1 MVSRI
6 IATVVVFPFLPVE
19 DGSTGARFGAMNI
32 WIRLQVLRED
42 EEDSNGRRM
51 GSGLARG

>member
-19 DGSTGARFGAMNI
+19 DGSVGAHFGAMNI
-32 WIRLQVLRED
+32 PSGLQVLRKD
-42 EEDSNGRRM
+42 EEDSSGRWT
-51 GSGLARG
+51 GSSLARG